1 MFLKRVFG
9 GRVATLKVTS
19 AAKALFLNGKN
30 YRLSFVASRS
40 EPGTAEFMRRSGRIK
55 MDPEQQYQQPE
66 HHHRHHR
73 RKVMMRVIW
82 SLIGILALV
91 ALFFVGMAWRNVR
104 VATNTMYSPSGI
116 KTDLP
121 KKLKAKQ
128 PINVLLLG
136 TDTGALGR
144 SYKGRTDTIMMM
156 TVNPKQGKTTI
167 VSLPRDMKVNLPD
180 YADESPAKIN
190 AAYTYG
196 GVKETIKTIQKYY
209 QVPIDGY
216 LLVNM
221 GGLEKAINQ
230 VGGVEVTSPLTFD
243 YEGYH
248 FTKGTTYHMDGDK
261 ALAFSRMRYDDP
273 DGDYGRQK
281 RQRIIIMAL
290 LKKTAS
296 YKAILNQKFLN
307 SIASESQ
314 TDFSLSDMTKVALDY
329 RNATKTVKSDH
340 AQGQSQ
346 NINGESFEV
355 VPSNEM
361 QRISNEI
368 RTALGLNTV
377 NLTEND

>member
-1 MFLKRVFG
+1 M
-9 GRVATLKVTS
+9 KVTS
-19 AAKALFLNGKN
+19 AAKTLFLNGKN

-66 HHHRHHR
+66 HHHHHHHHHRHHR

-82 SLIGILALV
+82 ALIGILALV

-121 KKLKAKQ
+121 KKLAAKK

-156 TVNPKQGKTTI
+156 TVNPQQKKTTI

-248 FTKGTTYHMDGDK
+248 FTKGKTYHMDGDK

-340 AQGQSQ
+340 AQGRSQ
-346 NINGESFEV
+346 NIDGQSFEV